1 MAAENER
8 YCFSLGIAVT
18 RWRPPVNILSVSVH
32 KAHPIWTM
40 LANHRKWKQF
50 NIFSWWPQWGS
61 LCGGQW
67 WLVTPISVDFASL
80 GIFIGFNYWLLSS
93 HTSRKVCPPHCLCVC
108 AEVGEQFCRFCK
120 QWHWGCPG
128 PSLHDGTIIGLL
140 HTLTTACASRSM
152 MSAQRGHWKNHWRR
166 YSPPSTESMAR
177 VSVFWINRAGVV
189 SVSNSLQ
196 SSKGRE

>member
-18 RWRPPVNILSVSVH
+18 RWRPRVNILSVSVH

-40 LANHRKWKQF
+40 LASHRKWKQF

-61 LCGGQW
+61 LCGGRG

-93 HTSRKVCPPHCLCVC
+93 HTSRKVCPPHCLFVS
-108 AEVGEQFCRFCK
+108 AEVGQHFVDSASSGFEAAPAPTARWHHYRTTTYTYNRLRVQINDVSSKRSLEKSLKTLLPPINREHGMCLSVLNK
-120 QWHWGCPG
+120 Q
-128 PSLHDGTIIGLL
+128 S
-140 HTLTTACASRSM
+140 
-152 MSAQRGHWKNHWRR
+152 WRR
-166 YSPPSTESMAR
+166 LR
-177 VSVFWINRAGVV
+177 
-189 SVSNSLQ
+189 L
-196 SSKGRE
+196 

>member
-18 RWRPPVNILSVSVH
+18 RWRPRVNILSVSVH

-50 NIFSWWPQWGS
+50 NIFSWWPQWGL

-108 AEVGEQFCRFCK
+108 AEVGQQFCRFCK
-120 QWHWGCPG
+120 QWLWGCPG
-128 PSLHDGTIIGLL
+128 PYCTMAPLSDYYIHLQPPARPDQWCQLKEVTGKITEDATPPINREHGMCLSVL
-140 HTLTTACASRSM
+140 NKQS
-152 MSAQRGHWKNHWRR
+152 WRR
-166 YSPPSTESMAR
+166 LR
-177 VSVFWINRAGVV
+177 
-189 SVSNSLQ
+189 L
-196 SSKGRE
+196 